1 MSSCERRLLS
11 LQGASI
17 VAKICNLVRRRYRV
31 AMLRVGRG
39 TDSLHR
45 TRDTKLRGSQKV
57 REERDRS
64 EKALLCVLNMFSDSN
79 M

>member
-17 VAKICNLVRRRYRV
+17 VAKICNLLRGRYRV

-39 TDSLHR
+39 TDWLHR

-57 REERDRS
+57 REDRDRG
-64 EKALLCVLNMFSDSN
+64 EKALFCVLNRFTDSN
-79 M
+79 K

>member
-1 MSSCERRLLS
+1 M
-11 LQGASI
+11 
-17 VAKICNLVRRRYRV
+17 

-45 TRDTKLRGSQKV
+45 TRDTKLRGYQKV